1 MAAITRFLT
10 SEPTLAWIGQFS
22 QDEQALAIEMLRK
35 MLLVSRDAFTERMIA
50 LLLKRCA
57 EGQEPVGLYAER
69 EVRKRH
75 GSPLRLFKQTNTKV
89 KRAHG
94 AGPQPVQTFRA
105 YDADVG
111 SEGIVAQL
119 VSEVC
124 RRYPKRF
131 LNHPGPDQI
140 RKYRVRRFIL
150 VSDFIGSGDRARAY
164 IEAAWRV
171 RSVRSWWSS
180 RAKHGMSFEVVAYT
194 GTERGIAYV
203 ASHPAKPEV
212 HIVAVCP
219 TVFNSFSYQKRLE
232 IIELCRNHYPGTMD
246 MPALGYGTTGALV
259 AFAHGAPNNCPLIF
273 HKRSGV
279 WEPLF
284 PQRITASSRE
294 TFAEDQNR
302 GERLRERLLDMRQA
316 RLAAAGVAEAV
327 DPRRRSLVA
336 VMAALAH
343 PPRSA
348 HSVALRTGLTIA
360 EVEKLL
366 AHALKS
372 AWIDGQNHL
381 TDMGYAELE
390 QLKVKQTPFP
400 LSPTREDNY
409 CPNQLRAPVESHS

>member
-1 MAAITRFLT
+1 MAAMTRFLT
-10 SEPTLAWIGQFS
+10 SEPTLAWLGQFS
-22 QDEQALAIEMLRK
+22 PDEQALAIEMLRK

-50 LLLKRCA
+50 LLLNRGTA
-57 EGQEPVGLYAER
+57 GPEPVGLYAER

-75 GSPLRLFKQTNTKV
+75 DHPLRLFKQSNTKI

-124 RRYPKRF
+124 RRYPKHF
-131 LNHPGPDQI
+131 FNHPGPDQI
-140 RKYRVRRFIL
+140 RKFKVRRFIL
-150 VSDFIGSGDRARAY
+150 VSDFIGSGDRARTY

-180 RAKHGMSFEVVAYT
+180 RANHGMSFEVVAYT
-194 GTERGIAYV
+194 GTERGISYV
-203 ASHPAKPEV
+203 ASHPAKPDV
-212 HIVAVCP
+212 QLVAICP
-219 TVFNSFSYQKRLE
+219 TIFNSFSYEKRLA
-232 IIELCRNHYPGTMD
+232 ILELCRNHYPGTLD

-259 AFAHGAPNNCPLIF
+259 AFAHGAPNNCPLIL
-273 HKRSGV
+273 HKRSGS

-284 PQRITASSRE
+284 PQRVTASSRA
-294 TFAEDQNR
+294 TFAEDQDR

-316 RLAAAGVAEAV
+316 RLAAADVAEAV
-327 DPRRRSLVA
+327 DPRRRTLVA

-360 EVEKLL
+360 EVERLL
-366 AHALKS
+366 THALKS

-381 TDMGYAELE
+381 TDMGHAELE
-390 QLKVKQTPFP
+390 QLKAKRTSSP
-400 LSPTREDNY
+400 LSTTREDNY
-409 CPNQLRAPVESHS
+409 CPKQLRAPLGSHS